1 MRKKYSSDK
10 DIHKLVCSLIKKNWQ
25 YQRGTKHGSL
35 RSPSGFKMTVPGSPS
50 DRRAY
55 RNFLKDTQRQV
66 GK

>member
-1 MRKKYSSDK
+1 MRKYSSDK
-10 DIHKLVCSLIKKNWQ
+10 DIHKLVCSLIKKNWR

-35 RSPSGFKMTVPGSPS
+35 RSPNGLKITISGSPS

-66 GK
+66 